1 MQHDSFAYKQDNHQK
16 SEQNTSYIT
25 QWKQA
30 TNLDTSEH
38 NELLRKLI
46 SDYGNKL
53 KPEIKTGNR
62 NS

>member
-16 SEQNTSYIT
+16 SERNTSYIT

-46 SDYGNKL
+46 SDYGNRK
-53 KPEIKTGNR
+53 
-62 NS
+62 